1 MQITDV
7 DWDAWPE
14 IQAENQ
20 FNDPPSEGHR
30 FVMWT
35 MNVENVRGSM
45 DESEWAREGDFE
57 MVGSRNVLYYP
68 FREESSCGVI
78 PDELDAHLYRDGQTT
93 GNVCLSVP
101 IDETDLTFFYEALHD
116 DANGDSFWARV
127 WFMGEPE

>member
-1 MQITDV
+1 MEITAI

-14 IQAENQ
+14 IQNENQ
-20 FNDPPSEGHR
+20 FNDPPASGYR

-35 MNVENVRGSM
+35 MDVENMRGSV
-45 DESEWAREGDFE
+45 DASEWAHEADFE

-68 FREESSCGVI
+68 FSKENSCGVI
-78 PDELDAHLYRDGQTT
+78 PDELNAHLYRSGETS

-101 IDETDLTFFYEALHD
+101 TDETDLTFFYEALHD

-127 WFMGEPE
+127 WFKGEPE